1 MASRGSVLAC
11 TVLLV
16 LSVAS
21 LLAVDCTDDSQ
32 AVNEGYVL
40 NWEGDDLTAT
50 GNGVFRWDYEWATLR
65 NLTIVSEGG
74 EVSLDD
80 DAFLSKDTLET
91 VTVQGSVGSIGNY
104 AFFNCDTLTT
114 VTIQGSVG
122 SIGIDAFD
130 DCDLLKTVT
139 IQGSV
144 GSIGL
149 VAFTHCDTLTTV
161 TIQGSVDSIGEDAF
175 NGCVALATVTITGPI
190 SSIEDHAFEGC
201 TKLKTVNIACNDP
214 LDITKGYMDDGF
226 IARYADTVNHVHRYS
241 ATYGWADDG
250 KSCIVR
256 IVCANTADHNHDENA
271 DVISTVKIQPTET
284 TMGTTEYSI
293 SGTYDGF
300 AYSDTKDVQDI
311 PATGGSADGKK
322 DNTILYIAVGG
333 AVAAVVLIG
342 GFFLLRR
349 RRSS

>member
-1 MASRGSVLAC
+1 MAARGSVLAC

-21 LLAVDCTDDSQ
+21 ILAVDCTDDSQ

-50 GNGVFRWDYEWATLR
+50 GNGVFRWDYEWTTLR

-122 SIGIDAFD
+122 SIG
-130 DCDLLKTVT
+130 
-139 IQGSV
+139 
-144 GSIGL
+144 L
-149 VAFTHCDTLTTV
+149 VAFTHCNTLTTV

-250 KSCIVR
+250 KSCIVH

-311 PATGGSADGKK
+311 PATGGSSDGKK

-333 AVAAVVLIG
+333 AVAAVILIG

-349 RRSS
+349 RR